1 MERKSQLAKAL
12 YEYLLKTKIT
22 HKTFYFFCFV
32 KAYYLFGKS
41 ILPFHKKHT
50 TSLEK
55 AWEHSL
61 ELSYTD
67 IKTALKRRLNTVL
80 IPFI

>member
-1 MERKSQLAKAL
+1 MERKSQLAKSFVRIFAKNKNKPQNIL
-12 YEYLLKTKIT
+12 I
-22 HKTFYFFCFV
+22 FCFV
-32 KAYYLFGKS
+32 KAYYLFEKS
-41 ILPFHKKHT
+41 ILPFHKKLT
-50 TSLEK
+50 TSLKK

-80 IPFI
+80 MPFI

>member
-41 ILPFHKKHT
+41 MGTF
-50 TSLEK
+50 S
-55 AWEHSL
+55 
-61 ELSYTD
+61 
-67 IKTALKRRLNTVL
+67 
-80 IPFI
+80 